1 MPVWVLLT
9 LAFLGVF
16 GLTTVLFYFLVQAPA
31 DRRRLR
37 TRLEAIQQTS
47 FHAPTEEGP
56 SLVRDEMASG
66 LPFLERIF
74 LQLPGVNE
82 MDLYMQQAGIGLRP
96 TRLALL
102 AVVFA
107 LVGYFLIFLVGM
119 SFLVCITVAA
129 LAGIAPFLFVSFR
142 RKRRFHKFEELFPD
156 AMDMLAR
163 AVRTGYA
170 VSSAFE
176 LISDEMPEPMNQEF
190 RILYEQQ
197 NLGLPLREALDNLAV
212 RIPLSDV
219 RIFVTTMQIQT
230 QSGGNLAEIL
240 DNLAKVVRERFK
252 IHRQIR
258 IYTAEG
264 RLSLVILSGLPPV
277 AGLFFTILHPSYM
290 MRLFEDPLGHTFI
303 AVAIVMQFIGFMIIR
318 KIVTIRV

>member
-1 MPVWVLLT
+1 MPVWVLLA

-16 GLTTVLFYFLVQAPA
+16 ALTTVLFYFLVQAPA

-47 FHAPTEEGP
+47 FHAPTEDGL
-56 SLVRDEMASG
+56 SLVREELASG
-66 LPFLERIF
+66 LPFVERLF

-96 TRLALL
+96 TMLAMLS
-102 AVVFA
+102 VVFA
-107 LVGYFLIFLVGM
+107 LGGYLLIFLVGM
-119 SFLVCITVAA
+119 SFVVCITVAL
-129 LAGIAPFLFVSFR
+129 LAGTAPFLFVSFR
-142 RKRRFHKFEELFPD
+142 RKRRFHRFEEVFPD

-197 NLGLPLREALDNLAV
+197 NLGLPLREALNNLAIRV
-212 RIPLSDV
+212 PLPDV
-219 RIFVTTMQIQT
+219 RIFVTTMQIQS

-240 DNLAKVVRERFK
+240 ENLAMVVRERFK
-252 IHRQIR
+252 IHRQIK

-264 RLSLVILSGLPPV
+264 RLSLVILSALPPV
-277 AGLFFTILHPSYM
+277 AGLLFTLMHPSYM
-290 MRLFEDPLGHTFI
+290 MRLFEDPLGHMFI
-303 AVAIVMQFIGFMIIR
+303 AGALVMQFIGFMIIR